1 MKKPTTLEPSMLL
14 FTSFWQDKITFKL
27 MPISESCP
35 FVEVIYDP
43 ALQILVVI
51 NKQFKESFHSI
62 PKFDDNGDII
72 MTKSP
77 RKNGKPFREER
88 RAIDT
93 YQEYYIT
100 EKAEQIDFINMFAV
114 NTESFDFAKHMEAK
128 EEAK

>member
-14 FTSFWQDKITFKL
+14 FTSFWQDRVTFKL

-43 ALQILVVI
+43 GLNILVVI

-72 MTKSP
+72 MTKSA
-77 RKNGKPFREER
+77 RKNGKPYREER

-100 EKAEQIDFINMFAV
+100 EKEEQVNFINIFAM
-114 NTESFDFAKHMEAK
+114 NADSFDFAKHMEAK